1 MPTRERPADRGRRTV
16 RAGLVRVLEDVHGA
30 RVAAGLS
37 QRRVARAVGVSHSRI
52 RRLEGGQL
60 VDPPLDLLAATCA
73 VVGLNLVIKA
83 YPGGDPLRDT
93 AHARLLAR
101 LQSAVHPALRFRTEQ
116 PFPVKGDLRAWDA
129 TIAGPYWICHVEAET
144 AVTDGQA
151 MTRRLFLKIRDGGSG
166 RVLLLLS
173 DTPRNRGALTVIRAS
188 LRDTLP
194 LDGRSI
200 LHALRRGRDP
210 GGNGIL
216 LI

>member
-1 MPTRERPADRGRRTV
+1 MPTRERAADRGRRTIHG
-16 RAGLVRVLEDVHGA
+16 GLVRVLEDIHGA

-60 VDPPLDLLAATCA
+60 DDPSLHLLAATCA

-83 YPGGDPLRDT
+83 YPGGDPLRDA

-101 LQSAVHPALRFRTEQ
+101 LQGALDPALRFRTEE
-116 PFPVKGDLRAWDA
+116 PFPVPGDLRAWDA
-129 TIAGPYWICHVEAET
+129 TIIGPNWICHVEAET
-144 AVTDGQA
+144 ALTDGQA
-151 MTRRLFLKIRDGGSG
+151 MTRRLFLKIRDGRPG

-173 DTPRNRGALTVIRAS
+173 DTPRNRSALTVVRGS

-194 LDGRSI
+194 LDGRTI

-210 GGNGIL
+210 GGNGIVL
-216 LI
+216 M